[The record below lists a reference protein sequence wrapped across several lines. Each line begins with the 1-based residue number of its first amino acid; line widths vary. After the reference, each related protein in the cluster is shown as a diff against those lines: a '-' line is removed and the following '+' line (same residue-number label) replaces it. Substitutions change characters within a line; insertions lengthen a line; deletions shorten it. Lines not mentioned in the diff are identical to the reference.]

1 MRQGLFLAGSADLL
15 TIAAL
20 AILAYFLAAVV
31 HEGVGHGGACALLGG
46 RLVSVSSVYCDCDYG
61 NISRPRQ
68 RAIEAAGTA
77 ANLALG
83 LCCAVAI
90 AFFGPLS
97 PTWRYFLWLCAII
110 NLFQAGGYLLVSP
123 FGRFGDWRNFLDGIN
138 AQLVWKVALTV
149 AGLLISV
156 ATLQFGCKQLG
167 YFLAQEDPL
176 RGRQAWLLTA
186 LPFGIGAVVSCSIAL
201 LNPVDKLLALTSAGA
216 ATLGGTSWLLWIG
229 YLAPSIAARTVVRP
243 IVLVSSPIA
252 IALALIA
259 LAVWVFVLGPGT
271 FIRTSRLPYS

>member
-1 MRQGLFLAGSADLL
+1 MRQGLFWAGSSDLF
-15 TIAAL
+15 TITAL

-31 HEGVGHGGACALLGG
+31 HEGAGHGGACALLGG
-46 RLVSVSSVYCDCDYG
+46 RLLSVSSVYCDCDYRS
-61 NISRPRQ
+61 ISRRRQ

-77 ANLALG
+77 ANVALG
-83 LCCAVAI
+83 ICCAMAI
-90 AFFGPLS
+90 VLFGSLS
-97 PTWRYFLWLCAII
+97 PTWRYFFWLCAII

-123 FGRFGDWRNFLDGIN
+123 FGRFGDWKNFLDGIN
-138 AQLVWKVALTV
+138 AQLVWKVALTA

-156 ATLQFGCKQLG
+156 ATLQFGCNQLG
-167 YFLAQEDPL
+167 YFLTQEDPL
-176 RGRQAWLLTA
+176 RSRQAWLLTV
-186 LPFGIGAVVSCSIAL
+186 LPFGVGAVVSCSIAL
-201 LNPVDKLLALTSAGA
+201 LNPVDKLLVLTSAGA

-229 YLAPSIAARTVVRP
+229 YLAPSIAPRTMARP

-271 FIRTSRLPYS
+271 FNRPSRLPYS